1 MPTPSHTVRCKKIES
16 ITHNV
21 RKIYFEKPERFRFT
35 PGQFILVDV
44 PLLDDPSD
52 IQPRAYSIASTPDEE
67 DLMLI
72 IKIRPGGRAG
82 EWISKQLKE
91 GDEVNI
97 QGPLGVF
104 GLDKNSPKDYL
115 FICTGVGSA
124 PFRSIIKSSLV
135 GGEKRRMDLIVGVL
149 AEEDIFLKKELDEL
163 SKEHENFNCHF
174 TLSDPSE
181 AWTGHKGY
189 VQKLVPILVSD
200 FSNKSIYVCGNPLMT
215 DDVKKLC
222 GGKWGVSKDD
232 FYIEGY
238 I

>member
-1 MPTPSHTVRCKKIES
+1 MPTPSYTVRCKKIES

-21 RKIYFEKPERFRFT
+21 RKIYFEKPEIFRFI

-44 PLLDDPSD
+44 PALDDPAD

-67 DLMLI
+67 DIILI

-104 GLDKNSPKDYL
+104 GLDADSPKEYL

-124 PFRSIIKSSLV
+124 PFRSIIKSSLF

-149 AEEDIFLKKELDEL
+149 AEEDILLKKELDEL
-163 SKEHENFNCHF
+163 SKEHENFNYHF

-181 AWTGHKGY
+181 TWTGYKGY
-189 VQKLVPILVSD
+189 VQKLVPTLVSD

-222 GGKWGVSKDD
+222 LEEWGVNKSD
-232 FYIEGY
+232 FHCEGY